1 MNNKRTKKAIL
12 DSVKKNVISLEKN
25 KMNKQKTN
33 NIENNNQKEIKLEF
47 KNNNPILSFKKSP
60 EYEKMNISQEDE
72 FVNNKSK
79 EDSLNNIDNSYGE
92 NVSTANTTFE
102 NDKIKLKQS
111 INGEK
116 NEFTININEKPKNEK
131 EMETKKESEREIIS
145 NPQHVD
151 EYIGDI
157 LENLIQEEKNM
168 ANLINPNY
176 FEFQKEI
183 NQSMRSILIDWLIE
197 VHDKLNFK
205 QETLYITIYMID
217 SYLSK
222 KRIEKRRFQLLGITA
237 LLIATKLNEIYFR
250 KIGDYVL
257 LTDNAYTIDDIL
269 EMEEEIAKTLSFN
282 FLVPSPLSFF
292 EIFSRITGI
301 SEDKDKCNLGEF
313 LLQSFLLDF
322 RSFNYSY
329 SIIACASCFIVMKL
343 YKLNNYKICHG
354 NKFYFI
360 KDNNIYETKANSIIE
375 CANNICEVIS
385 EMLNSNLQSI
395 IQKYA
400 QYNCYDI
407 IKKFLVVEKK

>member
-1 MNNKRTKKAIL
+1 MITIAIDGYSSCGKSTMAKQLAKSVGYTYVDTGAMYRAVALYALRHGWIEDGQVNKEALIAAL
-12 DSVKKNVISLEKN
+12 D
-25 KMNKQKTN
+25 T
-33 NIENNNQKEIKLEF
+33 
-47 KNNNPILSFKKSP
+47 
-60 EYEKMNISQEDE
+60 
-72 FVNNKSK
+72 
-79 EDSLNNIDNSYGE
+79 IDVRQDKDGNTTLCGE

-102 NDKIKLKQS
+102 NDKIKLKQN

-116 NEFTININEKPKNEK
+116 NEFTINEKPKNEK

-145 NPQHVD
+145 NSQHVD